1 MNNVKGENRGKG
13 AMSTALELTREGWKP
28 YLEAARRR
36 PAPPE
41 PTPAEQRARAQLLE
55 RIYKAADILKARFGA
70 RRVVLFGSLAHA
82 AWFVPD
88 SDVDLAVEGLVD
100 GDYWEAWRL
109 VEEVI
114 GDRPVDLIEIER
126 AGESLRRAIERYG
139 VEQGV
144 VGAEERTGKGAGV

>member
-1 MNNVKGENRGKG
+1 MP
-13 AMSTALELTREGWKP
+13 TALELTREGWKP

-41 PTPAEQRARAQLLE
+41 PTAAEQGERARLLTRVRE
-55 RIYKAADILKARFGA
+55 AAAALKAQFDV

-88 SDVDLAVEGLVD
+88 SDVDLAVEGLRED
-100 GDYWEAWRL
+100 DYWEAWRL

-114 GDRPVDLIEIER
+114 GDRPVDLIEIES
-126 AGESLRRAIERYG
+126 AGESLRRAVDRYG
-139 VEQGV
+139 VEL
-144 VGAEERTGKGAGV
+144 

>member
-1 MNNVKGENRGKG
+1 M
-13 AMSTALELTREGWKP
+13 
-28 YLEAARRR
+28 
-36 PAPPE
+36 
-41 PTPAEQRARAQLLE
+41 
-55 RIYKAADILKARFGA
+55 KARFGA

-88 SDVDLAVEGLVD
+88 SDVDLAVEGLVG

-139 VEQGV
+139 VEL
-144 VGAEERTGKGAGV
+144 

>member
-1 MNNVKGENRGKG
+1 MP
-13 AMSTALELTREGWKP
+13 TALELTREGWKS

-36 PAPPE
+36 QAPPE
-41 PTPAEQRARAQLLE
+41 PTLAEQRARAQLLE
-55 RIYKAADILKARFGA
+55 RIHKAADMLKARFLV

-88 SDVDLAVEGLVD
+88 SDVDLAVEGLVG

-139 VEQGV
+139 IEL
-144 VGAEERTGKGAGV
+144 

>member
-1 MNNVKGENRGKG
+1 
-13 AMSTALELTREGWKP
+13 
-28 YLEAARRR
+28 
-36 PAPPE
+36 
-41 PTPAEQRARAQLLE
+41 
-55 RIYKAADILKARFGA
+55 LKARFGV

-139 VEQGV
+139 VEL
-144 VGAEERTGKGAGV
+144 